1 MFLPFWPS
9 PSSAYFIL
17 CLLCKAFKHVL
28 NSRPVSALLVHKY
41 VFNIYLAASDMGLP
55 LPYFLFLSLST
66 LTKKHTSLL
75 CLWVLLFFCVFI
87 VHLCSSL
94 PSYFS
99 PANTVSYFSALSS
112 FLSCSIA
119 SCSLV
124 FWCFFC
130 SVLSICFSDFF
141 PLNS

>member
-1 MFLPFWPS
+1 MFLPFRPS

-28 NSRPVSALLVHKY
+28 NSRPVSTLLVYKY
-41 VFNIYLAASDMGLP
+41 VFTIYLAASDVGLP

-66 LTKKHTSLL
+66 LNKKHTSLL

-87 VHLCSSL
+87 VCLCFSL

-99 PANTVSYFSALSS
+99 PANTLSYFSALSS
-112 FLSCSIA
+112 FLPHSIA
-119 SCSLV
+119 SCPLV